1 MQPISP
7 VPERIAIITHPSLP
21 DAPPLAEEIAAF
33 LKAEGVKQVVWGLYS
48 NPQLRATVS
57 SGGFDLL
64 IALGGDGTILR
75 AGHLGAPHGVPILGI
90 NVGRFGFLTEVQKDE
105 WRTLLPRVLAGNY
118 RLEERMM
125 LYAEHC
131 RRGETIGRWDVIN
144 DVVVARGRYI
154 RPVHITATVDGY
166 HLAAYVADGLIAATP
181 TGSSA
186 YALAVGG
193 PIMPPDLRNI
203 LIVPVAP
210 HLSVDRAIILSEGA
224 TVTITVSTNH
234 EAVFS
239 IDGQPTIPLEE
250 GDAVRVGANT
260 QVVHFVRFQDPGYF
274 YRNIMRYMEQNPTTG
289 KTP

>member
-7 VPERIAIITHPSLP
+7 IPERIAIITHPSLP
-21 DAPPLAEEIAAF
+21 EAPPLAEEIAAF
-33 LKAEGVKQVVWGLYS
+33 LEAQGVKQVIWGLYS
-48 NPQLRATVS
+48 NPELRDTVS
-57 SGGFDLL
+57 AGGFDLL
-64 IALGGDGTILR
+64 ITLGGDGTILR
-75 AGHLGAPHGVPILGI
+75 AGHLGAPHGVPLLGI
-90 NVGRFGFLTEVQKDE
+90 NMGRFGFLTEVQTNE
-105 WRTLLPRVLAGNY
+105 WRSLLPRMLTGDY

-131 RRGETIGRWDVIN
+131 RRGAVIGRWDVIN
-144 DVVVARGRYI
+144 DVVVARGRHI
-154 RPVHITATVDGY
+154 RPVDITATVDGY
-166 HLAAYVADGLIAATP
+166 HLATYVADGLIAATP

-210 HLSVDRAIILSEGA
+210 HLSVDRAIILSEGS
-224 TVTITVSTNH
+224 TVTITVSTTH

-239 IDGQPTIPLEE
+239 VDGQATVPLEE
-250 GDAVRVGANT
+250 GDAVRVGANSLT
-260 QVVHFVRFQDPGYF
+260 VSFVRFQDPSYF

-289 KTP
+289 NTR